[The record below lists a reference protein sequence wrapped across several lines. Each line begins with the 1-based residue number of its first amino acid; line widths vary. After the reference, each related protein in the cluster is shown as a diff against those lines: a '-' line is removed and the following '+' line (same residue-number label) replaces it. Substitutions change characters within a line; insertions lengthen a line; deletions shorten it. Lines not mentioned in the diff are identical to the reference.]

1 LGATVTEP
9 TNGGAL
15 SGLRVIDMTL
25 MLAGPYASM
34 LLADHGAEVIK
45 VEPLEGDYVRSVGP
59 YRPDDKLHA
68 FGGYFQSV
76 NRNKLSIALNLKE
89 PEGRNIL
96 NELVKR
102 SDVLIEN
109 YRAGVMDRL
118 GLSYES
124 LRAIRPSLVY
134 AAVRGFGD
142 PRTGQSPYVNWQA
155 YDVIAQAMGGIMG
168 ITGESAGE
176 PTKVGPGVGDIV
188 PAIMCAFGVLA
199 AVYRAK
205 QTGQGQFVDVS
216 MVDTVLALCERIVY
230 QHSYEHKIPKP
241 EGQRHPFLTPFG
253 IVPCKDGHI
262 TLACHTDALWARL
275 CELIERPAMAT
286 DPRLNTESA
295 RRANSDLVYG
305 IVSEFTLQRTKH
317 ELLQHLGGQVP
328 FSPVYTIADI
338 AADPH
343 FAVRQMLVE
352 LEHPGAAGRMAVA
365 GVPVKMTETPGGVR
379 RRAPLLSEHAD
390 ELLASIGID
399 AASARALRERRVV
412 G

>member
-1 LGATVTEP
+1 MTEASP
-9 TNGGAL
+9 GGAL
-15 SGLRVIDMTL
+15 AGLRVIDMTL

-34 LLADHGAEVIK
+34 LLADHGADVIK

-59 YRPDDKLHA
+59 YRPDDACKA

-76 NRNKLSIALNLKE
+76 NRNKRSVALNLKV
-89 PEGRNIL
+89 PEGREIL
-96 NELVKR
+96 LELVGH

-109 YRAGVMDRL
+109 YRTGVMDRL
-118 GLSYES
+118 GLSYEH
-124 LRAIRPSLVY
+124 LRQIRPELVY
-134 AAVRGFGD
+134 AAIRGFGD
-142 PRTGQSPYVNWQA
+142 PRTSDSPYVNWPA
-155 YDVIAQAMGGIMG
+155 YDVVAQAMGGIMG
-168 ITGESAGE
+168 ITGDATGE

-199 AVYRAK
+199 AVHRAK
-205 QTGQGQFVDVS
+205 QTGRGQFLDVS

-230 QHSYEHKIPKP
+230 QYSYEGKVPAP

-262 TLACHTDALWARL
+262 TLACHTDAFWARL
-275 CELIERPAMAT
+275 CELMGRPEKAS
-286 DPRLNTESA
+286 DPALSTESA
-295 RRANSDLVYG
+295 RLANKDLVYAT
-305 IVSEFTLQRTKH
+305 VAEFTRSRTKQ
-317 ELLQHLGGQVP
+317 ELLAQFGGLIP
-328 FSPVYTIADI
+328 FSPVYNIADI

-343 FAVRQMLVE
+343 FAHRDMLVE
-352 LEHPGAAGRMAVA
+352 LEHPGATGRMAVA

-390 ELLASIGID
+390 EVLSAIGID
-399 AASARALRERRVV
+399 RSEVQSLRSRGVV

>member
-1 LGATVTEP
+1 
-9 TNGGAL
+9 
-15 SGLRVIDMTL
+15 MTL

-45 VEPLEGDYVRSVGP
+45 VEPLEGDYVRTVGP
-59 YRPDDKLHA
+59 YVPEDHQHA

-89 PEGRNIL
+89 PEGRDIL
-96 NELVKR
+96 IELVKR

-118 GLSYES
+118 GLSYET
-124 LRAIRPSLVY
+124 LREVRPQLVY

-142 PRTGQSPYVNWQA
+142 PRTAKSPYVNWQA

-168 ITGESAGE
+168 ITGESTGE

-188 PAIMCAFGVLA
+188 PAIMCAFGVMA

-205 QTGQGQFVDVS
+205 ETGKGQFVDVS
-216 MVDTVLALCERIVY
+216 MVDTVLALCERLVY
-230 QHSYEHKIPKP
+230 QYSYQKKIPGP

-262 TLACHTDALWARL
+262 TLACHTDALWTRL
-275 CELIERPAMAT
+275 CGLIGRPEMAT
-286 DPRLNTESA
+286 DPGLKTEEA
-295 RRANSDLVYG
+295 RREHSDLVYDVVG
-305 IVSEFTLQRTKH
+305 EFTRKRTKR
-317 ELLQHLGGQVP
+317 ELLERLGGEVP
-328 FSPVYTIADI
+328 FSPVYNIADI

-343 FAVRQMLVE
+343 FAAREMLVE
-352 LEHPGAAGRMAVA
+352 LDQPGANRRLAVA

-379 RRAPLLSEHAD
+379 RRAPLLSEHAG
-390 ELLASIGID
+390 EVLAGIGID
-399 AASARALRERRVV
+399 AARLQSLRERRVV

>member
-1 LGATVTEP
+1 
-9 TNGGAL
+9 
-15 SGLRVIDMTL
+15 
-25 MLAGPYASM
+25 
-34 LLADHGAEVIK
+34 
-45 VEPLEGDYVRSVGP
+45 
-59 YRPDDKLHA
+59 
-68 FGGYFQSV
+68 
-76 NRNKLSIALNLKE
+76 
-89 PEGRNIL
+89 
-96 NELVKR
+96 
-102 SDVLIEN
+102 
-109 YRAGVMDRL
+109 
-118 GLSYES
+118 
-124 LRAIRPSLVY
+124 
-134 AAVRGFGD
+134 
-142 PRTGQSPYVNWQA
+142 
-155 YDVIAQAMGGIMG
+155 
-168 ITGESAGE
+168 
-176 PTKVGPGVGDIV
+176 
-188 PAIMCAFGVLA
+188 
-199 AVYRAK
+199 
-205 QTGQGQFVDVS
+205 
-216 MVDTVLALCERIVY
+216 
-230 QHSYEHKIPKP
+230 
-241 EGQRHPFLTPFG
+241 
-253 IVPCKDGHI
+253 
-262 TLACHTDALWARL
+262 
-275 CELIERPAMAT
+275 MAT